1 MQDRLVGLGFW
12 LGPTDGAYGSL
23 TEHAVVAF
31 QKANGLPVDGIVGP
45 RTRDAL
51 DSASRP
57 DPRSEQGRVVE
68 VDLDRQ
74 LLLVAVDGRTEWVL
88 DTSTGA
94 EPGTTPPG
102 RYEVFRQVDG
112 YDEGPLGTLYRPK
125 YFYQGVAIHGYP
137 QVPPYPASHGC
148 VRVTNPAMD
157 WLWSSG
163 RLPIGQPIRVY

>member
-1 MQDRLVGLGFW
+1 M
-12 LGPTDGAYGSL
+12 
-23 TEHAVVAF
+23 
-31 QKANGLPVDGIVGP
+31 
-45 RTRDAL
+45 
-51 DSASRP
+51 
-57 DPRSEQGRVVE
+57 VE

-163 RLPIGQPIRVY
+163 RRPIGQPIRVY